1 MNLRVLVIKERDSF
15 CNFLSGLLEA
25 EGHASLCARGFRD
38 SLRAATVLKPD
49 LIVLEVSRPDIGAL
63 EIVQRLQRAAETRQI
78 PIIVISDYPELE
90 YELLD
95 VFDFIVKPVDV
106 DRLREDLKMLVEG
119 RKKRDRPLLI
129 EPYTSNDHLLFYD
142 FLITH
147 SGLHF
152 ERRNLKILERGL
164 AARMAALRIGSYR
177 EYFDYVT
184 RHNQDRHELQKLLTF
199 LTVGETY
206 FFRYHAHFDA
216 LRKFLA
222 TELAD
227 KGNKRIRL
235 WSAGCSTGEEPYSLA
250 MTVMES
256 LPDWRERDIRILA
269 TDINNRALKQA
280 REGVYTPWSMRV
292 IEKSYLDR
300 YFDKIGKSY
309 IIREEVK
316 SLVDFSHLNLQTD
329 QYPAP
334 DGEFRDLDAIF
345 CRNVMIYFSLPTT
358 RQIVEKIAATLVP
371 GGLLFLGH
379 AETLFQISSR
389 FERHSHSGGF
399 YYREKKGRSA
409 PLLQKAAHV
418 PAPAPASEK
427 KGAKPPPAPVPKR
440 AVPARASA
448 RVKPPQE
455 QDVEGLYQKAQT
467 LFEEEKFQEAAELLG
482 DVVRQQPDHTGAL
495 VLQGFVMAN
504 SGRFQEAIK
513 LCQKALAVNDLL
525 PEAYFLEGLV
535 LDMTDRL
542 DEAVEEYRKTIL
554 LRMEFVMS
562 HYFLGRLYF
571 RLGRETDGAR
581 ELRNTLKILEK
592 GEKERVIPFSGGLSR
607 EVLLQQVRDE
617 LARVA

>member
-1 MNLRVLVIKERDSF
+1 MNLRVLVINERDSF
-15 CNFLSGLLEA
+15 CSFLSSLLEA
-25 EGHASLCARGFRD
+25 EGHVSLCARGFRD
-38 SLRAATVLKPD
+38 ASRAATVLNPD

-95 VFDFIVKPVDV
+95 IFDFMVKPVDV
-106 DRLREDLKMLVEG
+106 DRLREDLKILVEG

-142 FLITH
+142 YLITH

-177 EYFDYVT
+177 EYFDYLS

-227 KGNKRIRL
+227 KGKRIRL
-235 WSAGCSTGEEPYSLA
+235 WSAGCSTGEEPYTLA
-250 MTVMES
+250 MTVMEA

-269 TDINNRALKQA
+269 TDINNRSLKQA
-280 REGVYTPWSMRV
+280 GEGVYTAWSMRV
-292 IEKSYLDR
+292 IEKRYLDR

-309 IIREEVK
+309 IIRDEVK

-358 RQIVEKIAATLVP
+358 RQIVEKIADTLVP

-389 FERHSHSGGF
+389 FERHSHGGGF

-409 PLLQKAAHV
+409 LLSQKAAPVPAPAPAREKKGVTPLPVSVPKRAV
-418 PAPAPASEK
+418 PAPAPAS
-427 KGAKPPPAPVPKR
+427 
-440 AVPARASA
+440 
-448 RVKPPQE
+448 VKPPRE
-455 QDVEGLYQKAQT
+455 QDVEGLYKKAQT

-504 SGRFQEAIK
+504 SGRFQEAIT

-542 DEAVEEYRKTIL
+542 DEAVEAYRKTIL
-554 LRMEFVMS
+554 LWMEFVMS

-617 LARVA
+617 LAKVA

>member
-1 MNLRVLVIKERDSF
+1 MNLRVLVINERDSF
-15 CNFLSGLLEA
+15 CSFLSGLLEA
-25 EGHASLCARGFRD
+25 EGHAPLCARGFRE
-38 SLRAATVLKPD
+38 SLRAATVQKPD

-63 EIVQRLQRAAETRQI
+63 EIVQRLQRAAETRQV
-78 PIIVISDYPELE
+78 PIIVISDCPELE

-95 VFDFIVKPVDV
+95 VFDFMVKPVDV
-106 DRLREDLKMLVEG
+106 DRLREDLKTLVEG
-119 RKKRDRPLLI
+119 RKKRDQSLLL
-129 EPYTSNDHLLFYD
+129 EPYTSNDHQLFYD

-177 EYFDYVT
+177 EYFEYLT
-184 RHNQDRHELQKLLTF
+184 RHIQDRHELQKLLTF
-199 LTVGETY
+199 LTIGETY

-216 LRKFLA
+216 LRKFLV

-250 MTVMES
+250 MTVMEAF
-256 LPDWRERDIRILA
+256 PDWRERDIRILA
-269 TDINNRALKQA
+269 TDINNRSLKQA

-292 IEKSYLDR
+292 IEKRYLDS

-371 GGLLFLGH
+371 GGLFFLGH

-389 FERHSHSGGF
+389 FERHSHGGGF

-409 PLLQKAAHV
+409 PLLQKTAPV
-418 PAPAPASEK
+418 PVTASEK
-427 KGAKPPPAPVPKR
+427 KSAKPPPAPVPRK
-440 AVPARASA
+440 AVLGRASA
-448 RVKPPQE
+448 IVKPPRE
-455 QDVEGLYQKAQT
+455 QDAEGLYQKAQT
-467 LFEEEKFQEAAELLG
+467 LFEEEKFEEAAALLG

-504 SGRFQEAIK
+504 SGRFHEAIT

-554 LRMEFVMS
+554 LRMEFVMP
-562 HYFLGRLYF
+562 HYFLGRLYV
-571 RLGRETDGAR
+571 RLGRMTDGAR
-581 ELRNTLKILEK
+581 EMRNTLKILEK
-592 GEKERVIPFSGGLSR
+592 GAKERVIPFSGGLSR